1 MLSGTSRDGADI
13 ALVAFRDRQPQ
24 LEHLLCLPYPESLAD
39 ALQSAIDT
47 AQRPDPETS
56 DALDRELGGFFA
68 GGVNRLLDE
77 CDLGRDSIAAIGSH
91 GQTVWHEPPESIQL
105 GDPGIIA
112 RKTGIVTISRFRQAD
127 LEAGGQGAP
136 LAPLLHAALF
146 RPESGQTGV
155 LNLGGIANLSVLDAS
170 GGVRGFD
177 TGPAS
182 CLLDAWIR
190 KHHGKAYDDDGRW
203 AASGTV
209 IRPLLMTLLEDPYFS
224 LRPPKST
231 GVEYFN
237 LRWLEKKA
245 ELEAFDPGDI
255 QATLAE
261 LTAQSVAAAVPAA
274 VDEILVC
281 GGGVHNSDLLER
293 VRAACPGR
301 AIEST
306 VKHGLDPDAVE
317 AVLFAWLA
325 RERLADRAQDTP
337 PITGADR
344 PVLLG
349 TIYQPS

>member
-13 ALVAFRDRQPQ
+13 ALVAFRNGHPE

-39 ALQSAIDT
+39 ALRSAIDT
-47 AQRPDPETS
+47 ARRPDPETTRE
-56 DALDRELGGFFA
+56 LDRELGSFFA
-68 GGVNRLLDE
+68 GSVNRLLDE
-77 CDLGRDSIAAIGSH
+77 SGLGRESITAIGSH

-112 RKTGIVTISRFRQAD
+112 RQTGIVTISQFRQAD

-155 LNLGGIANLSVLDAS
+155 LNLGGIANLSVLEA
-170 GGVRGFD
+170 GGAVRGFD

-190 KHHGKAYDDDGRW
+190 KHRGKAYDDAGRW

-209 IRPLLMTLLEDPYFS
+209 MRPLLMTLLEDPYFS
-224 LRPPKST
+224 QRPPKST

-237 LRWLEKKA
+237 LTWLESKA
-245 ELEAFDPGDI
+245 ELEAFDPADI
-255 QATLAE
+255 QATLAA
-261 LTAQSVAAAVPAA
+261 LTAQSVAATVPEA
-274 VDEILVC
+274 VDEILIC
-281 GGGVHNSDLLER
+281 GGGVHNTDLLAR
-293 VRAACPGR
+293 LKAACPGR
-301 AIEST
+301 NFEST
-306 VKHGLDPDAVE
+306 AKLGLDPDAVE

-325 RERLADRAQDTP
+325 RERLADRAQDTTS
-337 PITGADR
+337 ITGAAR

-349 TIYQPS
+349 SIYRP